1 MNNIPILLYHKV
13 KNFISSTRP
22 SAKENDFCL
31 SIDTFEKQMKYLK
44 EKGYSSIDFYDLA
57 KTNSPDSKKSFIITF
72 DDGYEDIYL
81 NAYPILKKYGFTAT
95 IFLVADYIGKT
106 NIWDNTGEKLLT
118 DDQIKE
124 LLSNGFS
131 IGSHTLT
138 HPHLTKE
145 NEKECLRQIAY
156 SKIILEDRF
165 NVEIKTFSYPYNEF
179 NDKIKEFVREVDYSF
194 ACAISTKSKSILED
208 KFAIR
213 RVYIKT
219 TDTLLDFKR
228 KISLVYLFYRGLMGK

>member
-13 KNFISSTRP
+13 KNFTSSTRP
-22 SAKENDFCL
+22 SAKENDFCI
-31 SIDTFEKQMKYLK
+31 SVDTFEKQMKYLK
-44 EKGYSSIDFYDLA
+44 EKGYSSIDFYDL
-57 KTNSPDSKKSFIITF
+57 TRLNSRSFIITF

-118 DDQIKE
+118 ESQINE
-124 LLSNGFS
+124 LLQNSFS

-179 NDKIKEFVREVDYSF
+179 NDKIKEIVEKAGYGF
-194 ACAISTKSKSILED
+194 ACAISTKSKSVLED

-213 RVYIKT
+213 RIYVKAN
-219 TDTLLDFKR
+219 DTMLDFKR
-228 KISLVYLFYRGLMGK
+228 KISGVYLFYRGLMGK